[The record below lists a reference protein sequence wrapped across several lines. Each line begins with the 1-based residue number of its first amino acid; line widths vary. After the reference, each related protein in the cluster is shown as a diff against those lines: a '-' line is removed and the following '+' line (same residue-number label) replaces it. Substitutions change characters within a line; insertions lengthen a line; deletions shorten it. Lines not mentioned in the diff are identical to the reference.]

1 MRKTILTLGVAGLAL
16 SVAAPAQAAQEPIPV
31 TVMARNLYLGA
42 DVGKALEL
50 LPDLEAAGE
59 FMWEEVQ
66 ATDFKAR
73 APSWPQ
79 KPWSTG
85 RR

>member
-31 TVMARNLYLGA
+31 TVMARNIYLGA

-50 LPDLEAAGE
+50 LPETGP
-59 FMWEEVQ
+59 
-66 ATDFKAR
+66 
-73 APSWPQ
+73 APEGPDRSDPHH
-79 KPWSTG
+79 KDPH
-85 RR
+85 